1 MRMGKTELERK
12 IKTFLFSKSVL
23 RVFLLMLFAVFFTS
37 CSTNQTKND
46 KLSQMNNNKTAS
58 EILGN
63 PKYLAISYGGYREIS
78 RDIQPTIP
86 QLKNDMKILAAMGI
100 KVLRTYNTHY
110 KQAANLLQAISEL
123 KAEDTNFEMYVM
135 LGVWIDCQNAWT
147 DTSPNHDAEDV
158 EANTAEIQRAVDLA
172 NKHPDIVKI
181 IAVGNEAMVKWAAS
195 YFVQPNVILKWVNHL
210 QELKKTNKLDKDLWI
225 TSSDNF
231 ASWGGGDPVYHCQDL
246 EKLIQAVDYVSLHTY
261 PMHDTHYH
269 PIFWGTDTEEVSLSK
284 KEIVELAMQ
293 RSVTYAKGQYDSS
306 AKYIHSID
314 STKEIHIG
322 ESGWASASAGL
333 YGTNGSKACD
343 EYKEGLYY
351 KLMRE
356 WTNAEGI
363 SCFYFQAFNEKWK
376 DALHP
381 GGSENHFG
389 LFKINGEAKY
399 AVWDLVDQ
407 KAFDGL
413 TRNGNTIIKTYKG
426 NLDSLLKDVELPPVK
441 QLN

>member
-1 MRMGKTELERK
+1 MTRTKRASNTLSYYRCNAMHKFCLLTILLG
-12 IKTFLFSKSVL
+12 
-23 RVFLLMLFAVFFTS
+23 VFVA

-46 KLSQMNNNKTAS
+46 KRAQMSTDKTAS

-78 RDIQPTIP
+78 RETQPTIP
-86 QLKNDMKILAAMGI
+86 QLKNDMKILTAMGI

-123 KAEDTNFEMYVM
+123 KAEDRDFEMYVM

-147 DTSPNHDAEDV
+147 DMQPNHDAENE
-158 EANTAEIQRAVDLA
+158 EANASEIQRAVDLA
-172 NKHPDIVKI
+172 NKYPDIVKI

-231 ASWGGGDPVYHCQDL
+231 ASWGGGDPLYHCEDL
-246 EKLIQAVDYVSLHTY
+246 ENLIKAVDYVSMHTY

-269 PIFWGTDTEEVSLSK
+269 PVYWGTDTEEVNLSK

-293 RSVTYAKGQYDSS
+293 RSADYAKMQYDSS

-333 YGTNGSKACD
+333 YGANGSKACD

-351 KLMRE
+351 KYMRD

-376 DALHP
+376 DALNP

-413 TRNGNTIIKTYKG
+413 TRNGNSIIKTYEG
-426 NLDSLLKDVELPPVK
+426 NLDSLLKDVELPPIK